1 MTHDQPT
8 LFEVDTPPVKVPK
21 RKPAG
26 EGKATWTAYKTQR
39 GAKCDDCLTVLYEAK
54 GEAPASRPAR
64 WRRKQ
69 GELDSSKA
77 AKKVCAACDI
87 RTMCLDWSI
96 ETRQEFGVWGG
107 LSQSERYA
115 ITGRRISYGRTRC
128 VKGHK
133 FTDDNV
139 RIRKD
144 GARVCLACERDRGR
158 DAA

>member
-1 MTHDQPT
+1 MSDLP
-8 LFEVDTPPVKVPK
+8 LLLEDDAPDWSGALCPEVDPEIFFP
-21 RKPAG
+21 
-26 EGKATWTAYKTQR
+26 E
-39 GAKCDDCLTVLYEAK
+39 K
-54 GEAPASRPAR
+54 G
-64 WRRKQ
+64 
-69 GELDSSKA
+69 DSSKA